1 MNKKLI
7 LKNDLSEIE
16 RLTNT
21 VVGFGKENDLAHHIV
36 SDVRLVLE
44 EIVSNIFTYGF
55 EDDSDHQVILQIELR
70 ADALIM
76 EINDDGKPFNPTEY
90 FNPNLE
96 KPFDE
101 REIGGMGIH
110 LVRNLVDEFDY
121 RQAQGKNILV
131 MKKYLR
137 K

>member
-16 RLTNT
+16 RLANT
-21 VVGFGKENDLAHHIV
+21 VVEFGKENDLARHII

-44 EIVSNIFTYGF
+44 EIVSNILTYGF